1 VDENKPSI
9 SSANAPQKAEHPAIY
24 QTDTPL
30 ALTKEPVFL
39 TSKRSN
45 TLGSSFFSS
54 FFVQPAE
61 NFIRASSVQ

>member
-1 VDENKPSI
+1 VDENKPST

-30 ALTKEPVFL
+30 VSTKEPVFL
-39 TSKRSN
+39 TLKRN
-45 TLGSSFFSS
+45 NHLIFFLL

-61 NFIRASSVQ
+61 NFISASSV